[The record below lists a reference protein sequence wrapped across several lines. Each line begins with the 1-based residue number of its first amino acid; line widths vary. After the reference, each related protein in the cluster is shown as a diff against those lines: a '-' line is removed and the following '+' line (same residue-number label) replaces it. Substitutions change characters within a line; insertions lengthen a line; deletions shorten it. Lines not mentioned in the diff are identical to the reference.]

1 MKYLVIVEELQS
13 ANQGSPHGF
22 ISVSALPPEDT
33 IDVGGAVQHFSLFFS
48 LPSTPMR
55 HPIEL

>member
-13 ANQGSPHGF
+13 ENQGSPHGF

-33 IDVGGAVQHFSLFFS
+33 MDVGGAVQHFSLFFS

-55 HPIEL
+55 IL

>member
-1 MKYLVIVEELQS
+1 MKYLVIVEQFQS

-22 ISVSALPPEDT
+22 ISVSALPPEEPMDA
-33 IDVGGAVQHFSLFFS
+33 GGAVQNFRLFS
-48 LPSTPMR
+48 LPSTPVR

>member
-13 ANQGSPHGF
+13 ENQGSPHGF

-33 IDVGGAVQHFSLFFS
+33 VDVRGAVSILVFFS
-48 LPSTPMR
+48 LCQV
-55 HPIEL
+55 HQWGIL